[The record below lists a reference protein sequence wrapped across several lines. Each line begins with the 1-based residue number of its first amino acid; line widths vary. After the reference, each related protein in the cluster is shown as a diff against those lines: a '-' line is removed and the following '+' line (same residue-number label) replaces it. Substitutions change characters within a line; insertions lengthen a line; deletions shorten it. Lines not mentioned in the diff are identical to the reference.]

1 MKKLFILLL
10 LAISATANAVEVSEN
25 DTLTILKPKK
35 VRIITGDS
43 IQKIKVYGREGED
56 KYTYESKILLVDSNY
71 VSEQSINKET
81 WSFDFVKSKSHG
93 TGYPLKQ
100 KNLSSRLGF
109 GLCYGANADY
119 KGPQSVGSSWE
130 IMWTIAEIEKY
141 GYGKHNGFSIG
152 FGVNWRNFRMDGRS
166 KFVKLD
172 DGTITEEALPAGY
185 DNDFSRIK
193 VFSLTIPVMWKYRTK
208 SVTFGLGP
216 VFNINTY
223 ASIKNRYWDADG
235 EKHKQIFKKIHQRP
249 ITVDIMAEVS
259 FHNWFSIYGKF
270 SPMTILNSTY
280 ANDVNFQ
287 PVSFGIYF

>member
-71 VSEQSINKET
+71 VSEESINKDT
-81 WSFDFVKSKSHG
+81 WTFDFIKSKSHG

-100 KNLSSRLGF
+100 RNLSSRLGF

-152 FGVNWRNFRMDGRS
+152 FGINWRNFRMDGRS

-208 SVTFGLGP
+208 QVTFGLGP

>member
-10 LAISATANAVEVSEN
+10 VAISATANAVEVAEN
-25 DTLTILKPKK
+25 DTLTILKPRK

-71 VSEQSINKET
+71 VSEESINKDT
-81 WSFDFVKSKSHG
+81 WTFDFIKSKSHG

-100 KNLSSRLGF
+100 RNLSSRLGF

-152 FGVNWRNFRMDGRS
+152 FGVNWRNFRIDGRS

-172 DGTITEEALPAGY
+172 DGTITEEGLPAGY

-208 SVTFGLGP
+208 QVTFGLGP

>member
-10 LAISATANAVEVSEN
+10 MAISATVNAAEVAEN
-25 DTLTILKPKK
+25 DTLTILKPRK

-71 VSEQSINKET
+71 VSEESINKDT
-81 WSFDFVKSKSHG
+81 WTFDFIKSKSHG

-100 KNLSSRLGF
+100 RNLSSRLGF

-152 FGVNWRNFRMDGRS
+152 FGVNWRNFRIDGRS

-172 DGTITEEALPAGY
+172 DGTITEEGLPAGY

-216 VFNINTY
+216 VLNINTY
-223 ASIKNRYWDADG
+223 ASIKNRFWDADG
-235 EKHKQIFKKIHQRP
+235 EKHKQMFKKIHQRP

>member
-10 LAISATANAVEVSEN
+10 LAISATANAVEVLEN

-152 FGVNWRNFRMDGRS
+152 FGINWRNFRMDGRS

-172 DGTITEEALPAGY
+172 DGTITEENLPAGY

-208 SVTFGLGP
+208 QVTFGLGP

>member
-10 LAISATANAVEVSEN
+10 LAISATANAAEN
-25 DTLTILKPKK
+25 DTLTILKPRK

-71 VSEQSINKET
+71 VSEESINKDT
-81 WSFDFVKSKSHG
+81 WTFDFIKSKSHG

-100 KNLSSRLGF
+100 RNLSSRLGF

-152 FGVNWRNFRMDGRS
+152 FGVNWRNFRIDGRS

-172 DGTITEEALPAGY
+172 DGTITEEGLPAGY

-193 VFSLTIPVMWKYRTK
+193 VFSLTMPVMWKYRTK
-208 SVTFGLGP
+208 QVTFGLGP

>member
-71 VSEQSINKET
+71 VSEESINKDT
-81 WSFDFVKSKSHG
+81 WTFDFIKSKSHG
-93 TGYPLKQ
+93 TGYPMKQ
-100 KNLSSRLGF
+100 RNLSSRLGF

-152 FGVNWRNFRMDGRS
+152 FGVNWRNFRIDGRS

-172 DGTITEEALPAGY
+172 DGTITEEGLPAGY

-208 SVTFGLGP
+208 QVTFGLGP

-223 ASIKNRYWDADG
+223 ASIKNRYWDAEG

>member
-10 LAISATANAVEVSEN
+10 LAISATANAVEVLEN

-71 VSEQSINKET
+71 VSEESINKDT
-81 WSFDFVKSKSHG
+81 WTFDFIKSKSHG

-100 KNLSSRLGF
+100 RNLSSRLGF

-152 FGVNWRNFRMDGRS
+152 FGVNWRNFRIDGRS

-172 DGTITEEALPAGY
+172 DGTITEEGLPAGY
-185 DNDFSRIK
+185 DNDF
-193 VFSLTIPVMWKYRTK
+193 VMWKYRTK
-208 SVTFGLGP
+208 QVTFGLGP

-270 SPMTILNSTY
+270 SPMNILNSTY

>member
-10 LAISATANAVEVSEN
+10 LAISATANAAEVAEN
-25 DTLTILKPKK
+25 DTLTILKPRK

-71 VSEQSINKET
+71 VSEESINKDT
-81 WSFDFVKSKSHG
+81 WTFDFIKSKSHG

-100 KNLSSRLGF
+100 RNLSSRLGF

-152 FGVNWRNFRMDGRS
+152 FGVNWRNFRIDGRS

-172 DGTITEEALPAGY
+172 DGTIAEEGLPAGY

-216 VFNINTY
+216 VLNINTY

-235 EKHKQIFKKIHQRP
+235 EKHKQMFKKIHQRP

>member
-43 IQKIKVYGREGED
+43 IQKIKVYGREGDD

-81 WSFDFVKSKSHG
+81 WNFDFVKSKSHG

-100 KNLSSRLGF
+100 KNLSTRLGF

-152 FGVNWRNFRMDGRS
+152 FGVNWRNFRIDGRS
-166 KFVKLD
+166 KFVKLE
-172 DGTITEEALPAGY
+172 DGTITEEGLPAGY

-208 SVTFGLGP
+208 QVTFGLGP

>member
-10 LAISATANAVEVSEN
+10 LAISATANAVEVLEN

-152 FGVNWRNFRMDGRS
+152 FGINWRNFRMDGRS

-216 VFNINTY
+216 VLNINTY
-223 ASIKNRYWDADG
+223 ASIKNRFWDADG
-235 EKHKQIFKKIHQRP
+235 EKHKQMFKKIHQRP

>member
-152 FGVNWRNFRMDGRS
+152 FGINWRNFRMDGRS

-172 DGTITEEALPAGY
+172 DGTITEEGLPAGY

-216 VFNINTY
+216 VLNINTY

>member
-10 LAISATANAVEVSEN
+10 LAISATANAVEVLEN
-25 DTLTILKPKK
+25 DTLTILKPRK

-71 VSEQSINKET
+71 VSEESINKDT
-81 WSFDFVKSKSHG
+81 WTFDFIKSKSHG

-100 KNLSSRLGF
+100 RNLSSRLGF

-152 FGVNWRNFRMDGRS
+152 FGVNWRNFRIDGRS

-172 DGTITEEALPAGY
+172 DGTITEEGLPAGY

-208 SVTFGLGP
+208 QVTFGLGP

>member
-25 DTLTILKPKK
+25 DTLTILKPRK

-71 VSEQSINKET
+71 VSEESINKDT
-81 WSFDFVKSKSHG
+81 WTFDFIKSKSHG
-93 TGYPLKQ
+93 TGYPMKQ
-100 KNLSSRLGF
+100 RNLSSRLGF

-152 FGVNWRNFRMDGRS
+152 FGVNWRNFRIDGRS

>member
-25 DTLTILKPKK
+25 DTLTILKPRKI
-35 VRIITGDS
+35 RIITGDS

-71 VSEQSINKET
+71 VSEESINKDT
-81 WSFDFVKSKSHG
+81 WTFDFIKSKSHG

-100 KNLSSRLGF
+100 RNLSSRLGF

-152 FGVNWRNFRMDGRS
+152 FGVNWRNFRIDGRS

-172 DGTITEEALPAGY
+172 DGTITEEGLPAGY

-208 SVTFGLGP
+208 QVTFGLGP

-223 ASIKNRYWDADG
+223 ASIKNRFWDADG
-235 EKHKQIFKKIHQRP
+235 EKHKQMFKKIHQRP

>member
-100 KNLSSRLGF
+100 NNLSTRLGF

-130 IMWTIAEIEKY
+130 IMWTIVEIEKY

-152 FGVNWRNFRMDGRS
+152 FGINWRNFRMDGRS

-208 SVTFGLGP
+208 QVTFGLGP

-235 EKHKQIFKKIHQRP
+235 EKHKQMFKKIHQRP

>member
-10 LAISATANAVEVSEN
+10 MAISATANAAEN
-25 DTLTILKPKK
+25 DTLTILKPRK

-71 VSEQSINKET
+71 VSEESINKDT
-81 WSFDFVKSKSHG
+81 WTFDFIKSKSHG

-100 KNLSSRLGF
+100 RNLSSRLGF

-152 FGVNWRNFRMDGRS
+152 FGVNWRNFRIDGRS

-216 VFNINTY
+216 VLNINTY
-223 ASIKNRYWDADG
+223 ASIKNRFWDADG
-235 EKHKQIFKKIHQRP
+235 EKHKQMFKKIHQRP

>member
-152 FGVNWRNFRMDGRS
+152 FGINWRNFRMDGRS

>member
-43 IQKIKVYGREGED
+43 IQKIKVYGREGDD

-152 FGVNWRNFRMDGRS
+152 FGINWRNFRMDGRS

-208 SVTFGLGP
+208 QVTFGLGP

-235 EKHKQIFKKIHQRP
+235 EKHKQMFKKIHQRP

>member
-10 LAISATANAVEVSEN
+10 LAISATANAAEVAEN
-25 DTLTILKPKK
+25 DTLTILKPRK

-71 VSEQSINKET
+71 VSEESINKDT
-81 WSFDFVKSKSHG
+81 WTFDFIKSKSHG

-100 KNLSSRLGF
+100 RNLSSRLGF

-152 FGVNWRNFRMDGRS
+152 FGVNWRNFRIDGRS

-208 SVTFGLGP
+208 QVTFGLGP

-223 ASIKNRYWDADG
+223 ASIKNRFWDADG
-235 EKHKQIFKKIHQRP
+235 EKHKEMFKKIHQRP

>member
-10 LAISATANAVEVSEN
+10 LAISATANAVEVLEN

-172 DGTITEEALPAGY
+172 DGTITEENLPAGY

-208 SVTFGLGP
+208 QVTFGLGP

>member
-25 DTLTILKPKK
+25 DTLTILKPRK

-71 VSEQSINKET
+71 VSEESINKDT
-81 WSFDFVKSKSHG
+81 WTFDFIKSKSHG

-100 KNLSSRLGF
+100 RNLSSRLGF

-152 FGVNWRNFRMDGRS
+152 FGVNWRNFRIDGRS

-172 DGTITEEALPAGY
+172 DGTITEEGLPAGY

-208 SVTFGLGP
+208 QVTFGLGP

-270 SPMTILNSTY
+270 SPMNILNSTY

>member
-130 IMWTIAEIEKY
+130 IMWTIVEIEKY

-152 FGVNWRNFRMDGRS
+152 FGINWRNFRIDGRS

-172 DGTITEEALPAGY
+172 DGTITEENLPAGY

-216 VFNINTY
+216 VLNINTY

-259 FHNWFSIYGKF
+259 FHNWFSIYGKV

-280 ANDVNFQ
+280 AHDVNFQ

>member
-10 LAISATANAVEVSEN
+10 MAISATANAAEVAEN
-25 DTLTILKPKK
+25 DTLTILKPRK

-71 VSEQSINKET
+71 VSEESINKDT
-81 WSFDFVKSKSHG
+81 WTFDFIKSKSHG

-100 KNLSSRLGF
+100 RNLSSRLGF

-152 FGVNWRNFRMDGRS
+152 FGVNWRNFRIDGRS

-208 SVTFGLGP
+208 QVTFGLGP

-223 ASIKNRYWDADG
+223 ASIKNRFLDADG

>member
-93 TGYPLKQ
+93 TGYPLEKH
-100 KNLSSRLGF
+100 SVSTRLGF

-119 KGPQSVGSSWE
+119 KGPQSIGSSWE
-130 IMWTIAEIEKY
+130 IMWTIAEIERY
-141 GYGKHNGFSIG
+141 GYGKHHGFSIG
-152 FGVNWRNFRMDGRS
+152 FGVDWRNFRIDGRS

-208 SVTFGLGP
+208 QVTFGLGP

-223 ASIKNRYWDADG
+223 ASIKNRFWDADG
-235 EKHKQIFKKIHQRP
+235 EKHKEMFKKIHQRP

-280 ANDVNFQ
+280 AKDVNFQ
-287 PVSFGIYF
+287 PVSFGVYF

>member
-10 LAISATANAVEVSEN
+10 MAISATANAAEN
-25 DTLTILKPKK
+25 DTLTILKPRK

-71 VSEQSINKET
+71 VSEESINKDT
-81 WSFDFVKSKSHG
+81 WTFDFIKSKSHG

-100 KNLSSRLGF
+100 RNLSSRLGF

-152 FGVNWRNFRMDGRS
+152 FGVNWRNFRIDGRS

-208 SVTFGLGP
+208 QVTFGLGP

>member
-10 LAISATANAVEVSEN
+10 LAISATANAAEN
-25 DTLTILKPKK
+25 DTLTILKPRK

-71 VSEQSINKET
+71 VSEESINKDT
-81 WSFDFVKSKSHG
+81 WTFDFIKSKSHG

-100 KNLSSRLGF
+100 RNLSSRLGF

-152 FGVNWRNFRMDGRS
+152 FGVNWRNFRIDGRS

-208 SVTFGLGP
+208 QVTFGLGP

>member
-152 FGVNWRNFRMDGRS
+152 FGINWRNFRMDGRS

-208 SVTFGLGP
+208 QVTFGLGP

>member
-10 LAISATANAVEVSEN
+10 MAISATANAAEN
-25 DTLTILKPKK
+25 DTLTILKPRK

-71 VSEQSINKET
+71 VSEESINKDT
-81 WSFDFVKSKSHG
+81 WTFDFIKSKSHG

-100 KNLSSRLGF
+100 RNLSSRLGF

-152 FGVNWRNFRMDGRS
+152 FGVNWRNFRIDGRS

-172 DGTITEEALPAGY
+172 DGTITEEGLPAGY

-208 SVTFGLGP
+208 QVTFGLGP

-280 ANDVNFQ
+280 AKDVNFQ
-287 PVSFGIYF
+287 PVSFGVYF

>member
-10 LAISATANAVEVSEN
+10 LAISATANAVEVLEN

-71 VSEQSINKET
+71 VSEESINKDT
-81 WSFDFVKSKSHG
+81 WTFDFIKSKSHG

-100 KNLSSRLGF
+100 RNLSSRLGF

-152 FGVNWRNFRMDGRS
+152 FGVNWRNFRIDGRS

-172 DGTITEEALPAGY
+172 DGTITEEGLPAGY

-208 SVTFGLGP
+208 QVTFGLGP

-235 EKHKQIFKKIHQRP
+235 EKHKQMFKKIHQRP